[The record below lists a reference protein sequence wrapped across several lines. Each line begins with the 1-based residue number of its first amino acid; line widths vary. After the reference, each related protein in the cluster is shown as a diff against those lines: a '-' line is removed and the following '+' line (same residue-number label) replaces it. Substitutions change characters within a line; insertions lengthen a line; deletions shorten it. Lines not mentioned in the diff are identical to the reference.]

1 MRRNWS
7 SRPMRKLWIIV
18 FVVASLVSVAQK
30 TEWQHGVI
38 VAVAKHPDSQAADS
52 QVSSY
57 EISVRVGNSVY
68 VVSYVVP
75 RNSTMVEYR
84 VGADLVVLVEETRL
98 TFNDLQ
104 GNPHTVKILRKE
116 TAAATEKR

>member
-1 MRRNWS
+1 
-7 SRPMRKLWIIV
+7 MRKLWIIV
-18 FVVASLVSVAQK
+18 LVFASLVLLAQK

-38 VAVAKHPDSQAADS
+38 VAVAKNPDSQVADS
-52 QVSSY
+52 LVSSY
-57 EISVRVGNSVY
+57 DISVRVGSSVY

-75 RNSTMVEYR
+75 KNSSMVEYR
-84 VGADLVVLVEETRL
+84 AGADLVILVKGDTL

-116 TAAATEKR
+116 TAAATEKQ